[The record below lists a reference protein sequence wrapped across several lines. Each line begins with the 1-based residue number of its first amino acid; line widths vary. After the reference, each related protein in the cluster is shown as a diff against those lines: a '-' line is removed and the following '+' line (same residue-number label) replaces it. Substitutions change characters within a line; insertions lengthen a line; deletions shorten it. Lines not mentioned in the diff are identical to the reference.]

1 MKKKSAN
8 IRGQRGPLKK
18 VGLARALSKLG
29 YCSRS
34 RAAELIAAGRVKW
47 NGTVRRD
54 PETPVHLG
62 KDKIEIDGQ
71 PLAATSKIYL
81 ALNKPR
87 GVVTTAADEKD
98 RETVYAYLPEG
109 LPWLAPVGRLD
120 KASEGLLLL
129 TNDSGWAARITAP
142 ETHLDKTYH
151 VQIGA
156 IADEELVQKLRNGIR
171 ASDGEFLG
179 VRDVR
184 MLRSG
189 EHNSWLEIVLD
200 EGKNRHIRRM
210 LETLR
215 IEVLRLVR
223 VAIGPLALGDLTKGK
238 TRALKTE
245 EKQALDRAMRGAIR
259 EPASLVQ
266 QQKLL

>member
-1 MKKKSAN
+1 MKRRIPNRKAEAGS
-8 IRGQRGPLKK
+8 LKK

-34 RAAELIAAGRVKW
+34 RAAELIASGRVKW

-62 KDKIEIDGQ
+62 KDKIEIDGERIERN
-71 PLAATSKIYL
+71 PKIYL

-87 GVVTTAADEKD
+87 GVVTTAADEKG
-98 RETVYAYLPEG
+98 RETVYFFLPAN

-129 TNDSGWAARITAP
+129 TNDSEWASRITAP

-156 IADEELVQKLRNGIR
+156 IADEALLLKLRNGIR
-171 ASDGEFLG
+171 ATDGEFLRVKNVG
-179 VRDVR
+179 

-210 LETLR
+210 FEVLQT
-215 IEVLRLVR
+215 EVLRLVR
-223 VAIGPLALGDLTKGK
+223 VAIGPLTLGDLPKGA
-238 TRALKTE
+238 TRALDRE
-245 EKQALDRAMRGAIR
+245 EKQVLDRAMRAALS
-259 EPASLVQ
+259 EPAPLIR
-266 QQKLL
+266 